1 MFSKRSNPLNIEDI
15 FGAVLRRYRKLRNLS
30 QEELALQSNLDRTY
44 ISLLETGKRSPT
56 INTLFAVCETL
67 NIKPSDLIK
76 EVENEYKK
84 YNIF

>member
-1 MFSKRSNPLNIEDI
+1 MKIEDI
-15 FGAVLRRYRKLRNLS
+15 FGTVLRRYRKLCNLS
-30 QEELALQSNLDRTY
+30 QEDLALQSNLDRTY

-56 INTLFAVCETL
+56 INTLFAICETL

-84 YNIF
+84 QNNS